1 MTFTAERIKL
11 TTTRSP
17 WWCAGVA
24 AVLSIGIA
32 ALTSANAVPRLLTPQ
47 TVVAGLAT
55 VGVPVLMILSTLTIT
70 GEFRTGMIRTTFMA
84 TPNRTLVL
92 GAKAVVAALFAALV
106 TAVTGIAAMAVA
118 KALAP
123 EQDTRQLSL
132 LDGEVWLTVGAV
144 ALYAALAA
152 VLAVSLG
159 ALLRHAAGAITILLL
174 WPFVVEPL
182 LSSMPRVG
190 DRVSPFLPFINAYE
204 FIGSGIYRD
213 DRLLWGPVGAL
224 LYFTGFVAVLFVAAA
239 FVTIRRDP

>member
-1 MTFTAERIKL
+1 M
-11 TTTRSP
+11 
-17 WWCAGVA
+17 
-24 AVLSIGIA
+24 LSLGIA
-32 ALTSANAVPRLLTPQ
+32 ALTSANVGLRLLTPEAA
-47 TVVAGLAT
+47 VGGLVT

-92 GAKAVVAALFAALV
+92 GAKAVVAAVFSATVAV
-106 TAVTGIAAMAVA
+106 VTGIAAMALA
-118 KALAP
+118 KALADQP
-123 EQDTRQLSL
+123 QLSL
-132 LDGEVWLTVGAV
+132 TNGDSWRTIGAI

-159 ALLRHAAGAITILLL
+159 ALLRHAAAAITILLL

-182 LSSMPRVG
+182 LSSIPRVG

-204 FIGSGIYRD
+204 FIGSGMYRD

-224 LYFTGFVAVLFVAAA
+224 LYFVGFVAVLLVAGA
-239 FVTIRRDP
+239 FVTSRRDP